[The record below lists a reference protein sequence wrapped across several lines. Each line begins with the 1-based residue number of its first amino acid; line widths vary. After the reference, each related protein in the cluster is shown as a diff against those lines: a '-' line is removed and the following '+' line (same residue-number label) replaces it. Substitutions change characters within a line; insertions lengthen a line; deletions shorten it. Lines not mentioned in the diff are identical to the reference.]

1 MAEMHPDVGS
11 NTDPPDWH
19 GSLEHQTLLQQIK
32 AAGYLVVGTRP
43 NGNCQAWTLAPE
55 HSQLEFQLISTD
67 ELRRFLHHHRLNDAW
82 GQKHR

>member
-1 MAEMHPDVGS
+1 MADEHHDVDSSMAPPNRPGS
-11 NTDPPDWH
+11 TEYTM
-19 GSLEHQTLLQQIK
+19 LVQQVNS
-32 AAGYLVVGTRP
+32 AGYLVVNSRP
-43 NGNCQAWTLAPE
+43 NGSSIVWTLAPE